1 MHFYDEARNNA
12 FGHEVVFVAQ
22 NQIVGVVP
30 GVVGRFEGEK
40 LRGDVLSGLA
50 GDFVTQFEVFHQVQ
64 QFVVQVLIFYVA
76 PDLLQVFLGE
86 IPVIVDDFCVVRD
99 FSIVGDFFVT
109 DDFVNSLS
117 CQFGTQDNYI
127 FEDGVFLE
135 VEDNTQVVEVFA
147 ETQHRSFIGLFE
159 ALANADVEKFTD
171 FDMGL
176 TLGIVFQNIA
186 DVCPAFGDGRT
197 DVFEGGDAVLQGAL
211 EGFKSAIGGEI
222 GSEIFF

>member
-1 MHFYDEARNNA
+1 MLE
-12 FGHEVVFVAQ
+12 
-22 NQIVGVVP
+22 
-30 GVVGRFEGEK
+30 
-40 LRGDVLSGLA
+40 
-50 GDFVTQFEVFHQVQ
+50 
-64 QFVVQVLIFYVA
+64 
-76 PDLLQVFLGE
+76 VFLGE
-86 IPVIVDDFCVVRD
+86 IPVIVDDFCVVGD
-99 FSIVGDFFVT
+99 FSIVGDFFVA

-135 VEDNTQVVEVFA
+135 VEDDTQFVEVFA
-147 ETQHRSFIGLFE
+147 ETQHGGFIGLFE
-159 ALANADVEKFTD
+159 ALANADIEKFTD

-176 TLGIVFQNIA
+176 ALGIVFQNIA

-211 EGFKSAIGGEI
+211 EGFKSAIGSEI